1 LRSQLREIEIQAESQ
16 IQARIAHQKETKS
29 DFDPLEFDR
38 YTRFQ
43 ELTRMLAEAVNDVAT
58 VQTNAM
64 RSLDGASQD
73 TVRHAQVLREL
84 QQSLMRMR
92 MVQFGTISDR
102 LYRVVRQAAKELGKR
117 VTMDLRGA
125 SVEVDRGV
133 LERMVAPIEHLL
145 RNAVAHG
152 IETAAE
158 RAAAGKSETGEIRV
172 EVRQEG

>member
-1 LRSQLREIEIQAESQ
+1 RVLFRS
-16 IQARIAHQKETKS
+16 ARIASQRETS
-29 DFDPLEFDR
+29 ADFDPLEFDR
-38 YTRFQ
+38 HTRFQ
-43 ELTRMLAEAVNDVAT
+43 ELTRMLAESVNDVAT

-73 TVRHAQVLREL
+73 MVRHAQVLREL
-84 QQSLMRMR
+84 QQNLMRMR

-133 LERMVAPIEHLL
+133 L
-145 RNAVAHG
+145 
-152 IETAAE
+152 
-158 RAAAGKSETGEIRV
+158 
-172 EVRQEG
+172 